1 MPRVI
6 GLTGGIA
13 SGKTLV
19 SQTLKGL
26 GLTVIDADEVSHEI
40 LAKDDAVI
48 QEVAK
53 AFGTEVLTAEG
64 AIDRGRLGAIVF
76 QDPEARKT
84 LERIL
89 HPLIGGELWKRARQG
104 GNDVVLEIPLLIEQA
119 GHTRVDLV
127 VVVYATRER
136 QIERLMGR
144 DALSREEAIRRIDTQ
159 LPVEE
164 KVSYANY
171 VINNCGAA
179 EETEDQV
186 FRFYQVVR
194 GKEAL

>member
-64 AIDRGRLGAIVF
+64 AIDRGRLGEIVF

-159 LPVEE
+159 LPLEE